1 MDTVLQQLINGLSLG
16 AIYALIA
23 LGYTM
28 VYGVLRLINFAHG
41 DVYMLGAFAG
51 YYLANALD
59 LDASPSILGAIVV
72 TLGAMAICAVIGML
86 IERFAYR
93 PVRHHSRLTSLI
105 TAIGVSLLLEYGG
118 QVVFGANP
126 RFFPQMIRAEVY
138 SVGGVQITNQNL
150 LIIVVAIVVMFG
162 LEFIVHRTRI
172 GKAMRATSFNL
183 SVAKL
188 MGINTDYVIA
198 FTFAL
203 GSALAAAGGVMV
215 ALAIPRI
222 DPLMGLMTGLKAFV
236 AAVLGGIGSIP
247 GAMIGGVL
255 IGLLET
261 WLSATAYSTYRD
273 AAAFAVL
280 ILILLF
286 RPAGIMGSRDG
297 REGLGARVDAGR
309 NEAPRYGRHGRRP
322 ARPELP
328 VRVWVRRFPHQRV
341 LRAHPQPDWHQRHPG
356 CQPESDQRARRSVLH
371 RACRLHGGG
380 RL

>member
-51 YYLANALD
+51 YFLANALN
-59 LDASPSILGAIVV
+59 LDANPSILGAIVV
-72 TLGAMAICAVIGML
+72 TLGAMAICGAIGVL

-118 QVVFGANP
+118 QVAFGANP

-203 GSALAAAGGVMV
+203 GSALAAVGGVMV

-236 AAVLGGIGSIP
+236 AAVLGGIGNIP

-261 WLSATAYSTYRD
+261 WLGATAYSTYRD

-286 RPAGIMGSRDG
+286 RPAGIMGTATV
-297 REGLGARVDAGR
+297 EKV
-309 NEAPRYGRHGRRP
+309 
-322 ARPELP
+322 
-328 VRVWVRRFPHQRV
+328 
-341 LRAHPQPDWHQRHPG
+341 
-356 CQPESDQRARRSVLH
+356 
-371 RACRLHGGG
+371 
-380 RL
+380 